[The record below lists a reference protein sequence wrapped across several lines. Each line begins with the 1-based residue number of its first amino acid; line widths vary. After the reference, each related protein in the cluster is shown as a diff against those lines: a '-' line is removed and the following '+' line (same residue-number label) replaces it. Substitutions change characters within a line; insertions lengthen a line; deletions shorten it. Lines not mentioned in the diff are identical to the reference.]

1 MIDRDDAV
9 PTPMALQALKPVE
22 TWHQD
27 DLDPGLWHH
36 ASGLIVNDAALD
48 ERASYYR
55 VVRLHT
61 VEATVIDALVERL
74 TL

>member
-1 MIDRDDAV
+1 MTDRDDA
-9 PTPMALQALKPVE
+9 PTPLALQALKPIE

-55 VVRLHT
+55 VVRLRSAEPPPP
-61 VEATVIDALVERL
+61 EALRL
-74 TL
+74 RLRL